1 VSRRQFITLLGGAAA
16 TWPLAARAQQPT
28 NVSRIG
34 FVAGG
39 GRPSSLESSL
49 YGGFAYGMR
58 ALGCIEGKHFIIDYR
73 FAEGQYERFRA
84 IAAEFARLRVDII
97 LVGASFA
104 VPAMREANP
113 STPIVMGYSI
123 DPVGQGYVTSLARP
137 GGNTT
142 GLSSALHE
150 IVAKQVDLLLA
161 TVPNLRRLAV
171 LYNPAAVA
179 AVGHA
184 LSFKTIEATAQQ
196 AGIALRPTPA
206 SNQQE
211 IETAFDTLGGEQVGA
226 VIGLADALF
235 ATRRQRIAQL
245 MLKARLPSVF
255 SAREYTEAGAL
266 MSYGDS
272 LQEFYRRAASF
283 VDKIIK
289 GAKPGDL
296 PVEQPTKFQFV
307 INRKSAEALG
317 IAIPAQLY
325 IFADEVI
332 E

>member
-1 VSRRQFITLLGGAAA
+1 MMRRREFITLLGGAAA
-16 TWPLAARAQQPT
+16 WPVAARAQQPAK
-28 NVSRIG
+28 VSRIG

-39 GRPSSLESSL
+39 GRPPSLESSL
-49 YGGFAYGMR
+49 YAGFAQGMR
-58 ALGCIEGKHFIIDYR
+58 ELGYIEGKHFIIDYR

-123 DPVGQGYVTSLARP
+123 DPVGQGHVASLAQP

-171 LYNPAAVA
+171 LYNPAGTGYV
-179 AVGHA
+179 

-196 AGIALRPTPA
+196 AGIGLRPTPA
-206 SNQQE
+206 SSPQE
-211 IETAFDTLGGEQVGA
+211 IEATFDALGGERVDA

-235 ATRRQRIAQL
+235 ATRRQQIAQL
-245 MLKARLPSVF
+245 MLKARLPSIF

-289 GAKPGDL
+289 GANPGDL
-296 PVEQPTKFQFV
+296 PIEQPTKFNLV
-307 INRKSAEALG
+307 INRKTADALG
-317 IAIPAQLY
+317 VTISSQLY

>member
-1 VSRRQFITLLGGAAA
+1 VKRRSVITLLGGAAA
-16 TWPLAARAQQPT
+16 WPLTARAQRPAK
-28 NVSRIG
+28 VSRIG

-39 GRPSSLESSL
+39 GRPPSLESSP
-49 YGGFAYGMR
+49 YAGFAEGMR
-58 ALGCIEGKHFIIDYR
+58 ELGYIEGKHFIIDYR

-84 IAAEFARLRVDII
+84 IAAEFARLGVDII
-97 LVGASFA
+97 LVGAAFA

-113 STPIVMGYSI
+113 STPIVLGYSI
-123 DPVGQGYVTSLARP
+123 DPVGQGHVASLARP

-150 IVAKQVDLLLA
+150 IVAKQVDLLLT

-171 LYNPAAVA
+171 LYNPE
-179 AVGHA
+179 GSYA

-196 AGIALRPTPA
+196 AGIGLRPTPA
-206 SNQQE
+206 SSPQE
-211 IETAFDTLGGEQVGA
+211 IEATFDALGGERVDA

-245 MLKARLPSVF
+245 MLRARLPSIF

-307 INRKSAEALG
+307 VNRKSAEALG
-317 IAIPAQLY
+317 IVIPANLY